1 MKTDSIDKKKN
12 SPVKQP
18 FMFLYRCFLL
28 LCWLDLASSV
38 ARNFCRVGHFGAYWG
53 LLGSIVVKTSQT
65 LGPSGAYRGLLRL
78 FEVCVSKK
86 PFLGRYMYGER
97 DSVR

>member
-1 MKTDSIDKKKN
+1 MKTDSIGKKKN

-28 LCWLDLASSV
+28 LCWLELASSV

-53 LLGSIVVKTSQT
+53 LLGSKPVRRWG
-65 LGPSGAYRGLLRL
+65 LPGPI
-78 FEVCVSKK
+78 EV
-86 PFLGRYMYGER
+86 F
-97 DSVR
+97 